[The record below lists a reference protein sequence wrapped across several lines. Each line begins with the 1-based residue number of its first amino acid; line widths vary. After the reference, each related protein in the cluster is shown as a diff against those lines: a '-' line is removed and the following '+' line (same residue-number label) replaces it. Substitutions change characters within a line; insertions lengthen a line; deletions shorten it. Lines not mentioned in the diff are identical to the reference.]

1 MPASP
6 MFLLGLL
13 RLQDR
18 TRTEAAA
25 ISLTA
30 GVHVGN
36 SSKCPWRHGRYCDII
51 MEASAGSKDSAVSST
66 FFHPGWQFKPEISC
80 WLAIWDSKI

>member
-1 MPASP
+1 MFMPASP

-30 GVHVGN
+30 GVHFFFDGLLVFMLVIQVNTPGDTAATVI
-36 SSKCPWRHGRYCDII
+36 SSWKQAQ
-51 MEASAGSKDSAVSST
+51 EAKVEYLSFLCEFSI
-66 FFHPGWQFKPEISC
+66 PIYPP
-80 WLAIWDSKI
+80 

>member
-1 MPASP
+1 MFMPASP

-18 TRTEAAA
+18 TRTVAAA

-36 SSKCPWRHGRYCDII
+36 SSKYPWRHGSYCDII
-51 MEASAGSKDSAVSST
+51 MEASAGSK
-66 FFHPGWQFKPEISC
+66 GGISIF
-80 WLAIWDSKI
+80 LV